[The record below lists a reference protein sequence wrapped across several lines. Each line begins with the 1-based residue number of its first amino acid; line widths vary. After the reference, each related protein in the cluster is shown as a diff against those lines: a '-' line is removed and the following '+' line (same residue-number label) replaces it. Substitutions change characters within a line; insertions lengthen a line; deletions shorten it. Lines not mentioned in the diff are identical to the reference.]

1 MNKYIAESLGTCL
14 LVLIGCGSAVLAGSH
29 IGFVGVSFAFGFA
42 LLFLAYWLG
51 PISGCHLNPAVTLAL
66 AFSKKISSCNVV
78 PYIAAQ
84 IIGGIIDGFILLQI
98 AQGNTEFSL
107 VSGFACNGFAEHSP
121 GNYSMISCLITEVVM
136 TTILLLVVIGTTS
149 KEFSVDAIGLCVGAT
164 LFTIHLV
171 SIPVTNTSVNLARSI
186 GVAVVHGGWALEQ
199 LWLFA
204 AAQLI
209 AVLLAV
215 VLSCLLNLKKC

>member
-1 MNKYIAESLGTCL
+1 MNKYIAETLGTCL

-66 AFSKKISSCNVV
+66 AFSKKISSCSVV

-84 IIGGIIDGFILLQI
+84 IIGGIIGGFILLQI
-98 AQGNTEFSL
+98 AQGNAEFSL
-107 VSGFACNGFAEHSP
+107 ASGFACNGFAEHSP
-121 GNYSMISCLITEVVM
+121 SNYSMISCLITEVVM

-171 SIPVTNTSVNLARSI
+171 SIPVTNTSVNMARSI

>member
-84 IIGGIIDGFILLQI
+84 IIGGIIGGFILLQI

>member
-14 LVLIGCGSAVLAGSH
+14 LVLVGCGSAVLAGSH
-29 IGFVGVSFAFGFA
+29 IGFVGVSLAFGFA

-78 PYIAAQ
+78 PYIVAQ
-84 IIGGIIDGFILLQI
+84 IIGGIIGGFILLQI
-98 AQGNTEFSL
+98 AQGNAEFSL
-107 VSGFACNGFAEHSP
+107 ASGFACNGFAEHSP

-164 LFTIHLV
+164 LVTIHLV
-171 SIPVTNTSVNLARSI
+171 SIPVTNTSVNLARSL

-215 VLSCLLNLKKC
+215 VLSSLLNLKKN